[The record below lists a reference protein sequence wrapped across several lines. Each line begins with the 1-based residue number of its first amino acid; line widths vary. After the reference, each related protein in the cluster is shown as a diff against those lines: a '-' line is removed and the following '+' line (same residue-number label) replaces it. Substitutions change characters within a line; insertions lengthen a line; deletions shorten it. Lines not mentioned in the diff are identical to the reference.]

1 MNSKKGVTLCE
12 ALFLC
17 PKLKKENS
25 YATISDMF
33 SVKIQKQILKFFGRT
48 RL

>member
-1 MNSKKGVTLCE
+1 MNSKKGFTLGE

-25 YATISDMF
+25 YGSISDT
-33 SVKIQKQILKFFGRT
+33 LKRKN
-48 RL
+48 